1 MKVDLWHRVAGV
13 ELASPI
19 RIKLRKLVLAK
30 SGSSART
37 EGCDSKQSWE
47 KEFPRGHDSQ
57 GS

>member
-1 MKVDLWHRVAGV
+1 MRFSPILGWRFAD
-13 ELASPI
+13 PI

-47 KEFPRGHDSQ
+47 KEFPR
-57 GS
+57 